1 MNACKT
7 IVAYIHLTTDSLKL
21 TEHGVTVGEA
31 RHLDIVELL

>member
-7 IVAYIHLTTDSLKL
+7 IVVYIHIIKLDSLKL

-31 RHLDIVELL
+31 GHLN